1 MDGRWP
7 QVSDGT
13 TVRWRRV
20 ALVSCKTIA
29 WVAGIFGEHQLI
41 TVRLRK
47 DRGGSDAC
55 KRGIPLDDTLVGDV
69 VVGLEAVA
77 VNKE

>member
-1 MDGRWP
+1 M
-7 QVSDGT
+7 
-13 TVRWRRV
+13 RWRRI

-29 WVAGIFGEHQLI
+29 WVAGVFDEHQLI
-41 TVRLRK
+41 TVRLCE

>member
-1 MDGRWP
+1 M
-7 QVSDGT
+7 
-13 TVRWRRV
+13 RWRRV
-20 ALVSCKTIA
+20 ALVPGEAIA

-41 TVRLRK
+41 TVRLRE

-55 KRGIPLDDTLVGDV
+55 KRSISLDDTLVGDV

>member
-1 MDGRWP
+1 M
-7 QVSDGT
+7 
-13 TVRWRRV
+13 
-20 ALVSCKTIA
+20 SCEAIA
-29 WVAGIFGEHQLI
+29 WVTGIFGEHQLI
-41 TVRLRK
+41 TVRLRE

-55 KRGIPLDDTLVGDV
+55 KCSIPLDDTLVGDV